1 MRPRLSKCVLL
12 LALVGGGLVLALGL
26 AEGAVRLAAPQ
37 DLDHSISWYQA
48 HPVYRFRHRAGLD
61 RRAKWFTYYHLRTNA
76 RGLRGAREIPYDPA
90 GRWRVLIHGDS
101 FTFGNGLDEDD
112 LFATRTE
119 RLLHQRGLTRAQ
131 VVNMGVSASGTSLQY
146 LYFREEGR
154 RYRPNVVVIAVFLGN
169 DFLDDARDGAFTLE
183 EGRLVE
189 QPFEVPLAKRLT
201 DTGLYQFFA
210 ARSHLLVF
218 VRDRFTRLPGAQDDE
233 AAAYTDARRFP
244 ARYALN
250 EAVLL
255 RFVEAAEAE
264 GAVPVV
270 LLLPTP
276 WQLLSAHGRPADG
289 DYFPLAERYREAL
302 LETCRAQALR
312 CLDATPALA
321 AATAD
326 PWRLFL
332 HDAEGQADFHYNA
345 DAHAVVAT
353 LLTDT
358 LAGLYGAPSEAP
370 TP

>member
-1 MRPRLSKCVLL
+1 MRSRLLKRMLP
-12 LALVGGGLVLALGL
+12 LALVGGGLVLALVL
-26 AEGAVRLAAPQ
+26 AEGAVRLVAPQ
-37 DLDHSISWYQA
+37 DLDQSISWYQA
-48 HPVYRFRHRAGLD
+48 HPVYRFRHRAQLD

-119 RLLHQRGLTRAQ
+119 RLLHEGGLARAQ

-154 RYRPNVVVIAVFLGN
+154 RYRPDVVVIAVFLGN

-218 VRDRFTRLPGAQDDE
+218 ARDRFTRLPGAQDEE
-233 AAAYTDARRFP
+233 ASYTDAQRVP
-244 ARYALN
+244 ERYALN

-255 RFVEAAEAE
+255 RFLEAAEAE

-276 WQLLSAHGRPADG
+276 WQLLAAHGRPTDG
-289 DYFPLAERYREAL
+289 DYFPLAARYREAL

-321 AATAD
+321 AAAAD

-332 HDAEGQADFHYNA
+332 HDADGKADFHYNA
-345 DAHAVVAT
+345 DAHAVVAA

-358 LAGLYGAPSEAP
+358 LAGLYGAAPEAS